1 MTRGELEL
9 QDILQRPLY
18 INDQRVGVIKGERNH
33 PNRDRLKTV
42 RVMIDLDVAETY
54 MRKPAT
60 YAPVHKELLKG
71 IDKDGHVQVSKSFRE
86 LQRRWRKTIRIQEA
100 LYAPEELVDRGVCD
114 ADEIEIGYITRLFKV
129 KRTFKL
135 MQITLNRR
143 TANRYDTHTEIA
155 LPVSMI
161 QRSRDF
167 ADDLVLAKRFN
178 KILHSATFHQ
188 YNSNEGPVIPS
199 DE

>member
-1 MTRGELEL
+1 MVSGELEL

-33 PNRDRLKTV
+33 PNRDRLQTV
-42 RVMIDLDVAETY
+42 RVMVDPDVAETF

-86 LQRRWRKTIRIQEA
+86 LQRRWRRTVRIQEA
-100 LYAPEELVDRGVCD
+100 LYAPEELLDRGVCD
-114 ADEIEIGYITRLFKV
+114 ADEIEIGYITGLFKV

-135 MQITLNRR
+135 MKITLNRR
-143 TANRYDTHTEIA
+143 TASRYEINNELA
-155 LPVSMI
+155 LPVAMI

-167 ADDLVLAKRFN
+167 ADDLVLSKRFG
-178 KILHSATFHQ
+178 KIIQSTIFQQ
-188 YNSNEGPVIPS
+188 YNDKTGPVIPS
-199 DE
+199 ED

>member
-1 MTRGELEL
+1 MVSGELEL

-33 PNRDRLKTV
+33 PNRERLQTV
-42 RVMIDLDVAETY
+42 RVMVDPNVAETF

-71 IDKDGHVQVSKSFRE
+71 IDKDGNVQVSKSFRE
-86 LQRRWRKTIRIQEA
+86 LQRRWRRTVRIQEA
-100 LYAPEELVDRGVCD
+100 LYAPEELLDRGVCD
-114 ADEIEIGYITRLFKV
+114 ADEIEIGYITGLFKV

-135 MQITLNRR
+135 MKITLNRR
-143 TANRYDTHTEIA
+143 TASRYETNSELA

-167 ADDLVLAKRFN
+167 ADDLVLSKRFG
-178 KILHSATFHQ
+178 KIIQSTIFQQ
-188 YNSNEGPVIPS
+188 YNDKTGPVIPS